1 MTKIPDNYQ
10 IGDEWGPFVALPSK
24 LHKFFLDNLQEL
36 ELSPGERFNN
46 FDEYTKGVFLIL
58 KGKVRL
64 IGREK
69 RNDLFTIETYS
80 SGEIIGV
87 EHILS
92 GIKDQ
97 SFSAST
103 SVRVKL
109 LPSKVFLQIVNK
121 FPDIINDFLTLK
133 TPELFSAIR
142 QIKKP
147 NFPESSIL
155 LKWCRKQSL
164 KKDKIILYPVG
175 EHTLKSIYSD
185 CIVSSCNFK
194 DLPPGQLIKSGNPIE
209 IIGKLPGR
217 LFKDPIN
224 LSLDNKNN
232 ENKKVEHNFNFQ
244 NKQKQIKTLEDW
256 YGRLRNEETFPDDR
270 GKGPAEECLSC
281 IRMLSIYFD
290 LPFRRDVLKRV
301 INQQLLVSKNISIQQ
316 YAAICDLVGLR
327 STFLEPQSNE
337 LIERTPLPALILLSG
352 HPKILWEIKDNK
364 FTVGDPVLGQ
374 KIISSKK
381 IFEYSSDNLLQILH
395 IEKTL
400 SSPKNRFG
408 IKWFLPAINKHRT
421 SLIQVV
427 VASFFVQLLGVFNPL
442 LIQQIIDAVISQGN
456 LKSLNVLGTLL
467 VVMALAQAL
476 LSALRMYLFSDTTN
490 RIDISLGG
498 TIIRHLF
505 RLPLGYFSRR
515 PVGEVS
521 SRMNEL
527 EKIRKFLTGTALTVL
542 LDALFTIIYIA
553 IMLLYSVK
561 LTLWSLCVV
570 PLFIGLTVLVS
581 PVISRQLRDQAE
593 ANAKVNSHLVETLT
607 GIETVKGQS
616 MELPSEWRWER
627 LYGSQIQAGFRNVV
641 TSTAASST
649 NNFLQQISGLLV
661 IWVGALLVLE
671 GELTL
676 GQLIAFRILSGY
688 VTSPLLRIASLWQ
701 NFQETSISLERLSEI
716 VDHPEEIE
724 IKGANLPPLSPIK
737 GAVSYSGINF
747 RFKEKGPLQL
757 LNLTFSIN
765 SGSFVGIVGSSGS
778 GKSTLVKML
787 TRLYE
792 PIDGIIRIDESDI
805 SKVDLYSLRAQLG
818 VVPQESLLFE
828 GTINSNIALTRP
840 EASFE
845 EVVKAAKIACAHD
858 FIEELPSGYS
868 SHVGERGS
876 GLSGGQRQ
884 RIAIARMILKNPSL
898 LILDEATSALD
909 LDTERKLINRL
920 SKEFKGKTVFFITHR
935 LASLK
940 NVDQILVMHQGTLVE
955 QGTHNELLKLNGRY
969 SNLYSQQD
977 LNE

>member
-1 MTKIPDNYQ
+1 MLPNYQ
-10 IGDEWGPFVALPSK
+10 LGDEWGPFVSLPSK
-24 LHKFFLDNLQEL
+24 LQKFFIKNIQEC
-36 ELSPGERFNN
+36 ELVPGERLND
-46 FDEYTKGVFLIL
+46 FDEYTKGIFLIL

-64 IGREK
+64 IGREN
-69 RNDLFTIETYS
+69 RDELFTIDVYS
-80 SGEIIGV
+80 EGEVIGV
-87 EHILS
+87 EHILG
-92 GIKDQ
+92 GIKGQ
-97 SFSAST
+97 SFAAST
-103 SVRVKL
+103 SVSGKFLSSEFFLHIVKE
-109 LPSKVFLQIVNK
+109 
-121 FPDIINDFLTLK
+121 FPDILNDFSTLK
-133 TPELFSAIR
+133 TPELFSTLS
-142 QIKKP
+142 QINNP
-147 NFPESSIL
+147 NFPESSKL
-155 LKWCRKQSL
+155 LKWCREESL
-164 KKDKIILYPVG
+164 KKEKVIYYSVGKHNLKNIHSDYII
-175 EHTLKSIYSD
+175 
-185 CIVSSCNFK
+185 SSCNFK
-194 DLPPGQLIKSGNPIE
+194 GLIPGQSIKAGISIE
-209 IIGKLPGR
+209 IIGQLPGR
-217 LFKDPIN
+217 LFKGPIRFP
-224 LSLDNKNN
+224 SKNKIDDDQKNYLN
-232 ENKKVEHNFNFQ
+232 SNIQ
-244 NKQKQIKTLEDW
+244 NKQKQLQTLEDW
-256 YGRLRNEETFPDDR
+256 YGRLRNEETFPEDR
-270 GKGPAEECLSC
+270 GKGAAEECLSC

-301 INQQLLVSKNISIQQ
+301 INQQILVSKNISINQ

-327 STFLEPQSNE
+327 STFIEPQSTE
-337 LIERTPLPALILLSG
+337 LIKRTPLPALVLLSG
-352 HPKILWEIKDNK
+352 QPKILWELNDDI
-364 FTVGDPVLGQ
+364 FTLGDPVLGQ
-374 KIISSKK
+374 RTISSEKL
-381 IFEYSSDNLLQILH
+381 FEYSIDKPLQILY
-395 IEKTL
+395 IERTL
-400 SSPKNRFG
+400 SSPKKRFG
-408 IKWFLPAINKHRT
+408 LKWFLPAINKHRS

-427 VASFFVQLLGVFNPL
+427 IASFFVQLLGVFNPL

-467 VVMALAQAL
+467 VAMALAQAL

-505 RLPLGYFSRR
+505 RLPLGYFSKRT
-515 PVGEVS
+515 VGEVS

-542 LDALFTIIYIA
+542 LDALFTVIYIA

-561 LTLWSLCVV
+561 LTLFSLSVV

-581 PVISRQLRDQAE
+581 PIISRQLRDQAE

-671 GELTL
+671 GEMTL

-724 IKGANLPPLSPIK
+724 IKGANLPPLPPIK

-747 RFKEKGPLQL
+747 RFKDNGPLQL
-757 LNLTFSIN
+757 LNLTFSIPA
-765 SGSFVGIVGSSGS
+765 GSFIGIVGSSGS

-792 PIDGIIRIDESDI
+792 PIDGTIRIDESDI
-805 SKVDLYSLRAQLG
+805 SKVDLYSLRAQVG

-884 RIAIARMILKNPSL
+884 RIAIARMVLKNPSL

-909 LDTERKLINRL
+909 VDTERKLINTL
-920 SKEFKGKTVFFITHR
+920 SKEFKDKTVFFITHR
-935 LASLK
+935 LTSLK
-940 NVDQILVMHQGTLVE
+940 NVDQILVMHQGALVE
-955 QGTHNELLKLNGRY
+955 KGSHSELLSLNGRY